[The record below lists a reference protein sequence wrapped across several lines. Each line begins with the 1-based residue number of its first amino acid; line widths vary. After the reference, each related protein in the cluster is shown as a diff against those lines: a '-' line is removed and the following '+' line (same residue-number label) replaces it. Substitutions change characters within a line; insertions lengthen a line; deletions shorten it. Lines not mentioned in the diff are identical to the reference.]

1 MFPGNEKRDAKKK
14 KIKKRKIG
22 ILSLKMLNIH
32 LEAQR
37 KRAEVLRNLKQDAV
51 CKVGK
56 DKEVSI

>member
-1 MFPGNEKRDAKKK
+1 MKKEMPKKRKL
-14 KIKKRKIG
+14 KKRKIG